1 MAYHLANRFISCRNN
16 FGKCKINFRF
26 VFFAYFVFIKRN
38 SVKSAFQTQPQQ
50 RKSRLFRLNSTD
62 CSNEIEDDMLPW
74 LLEDL
79 FEDSTVVSIQ

>member
-1 MAYHLANRFISCRNN
+1 LAF
-16 FGKCKINFRF
+16 
-26 VFFAYFVFIKRN
+26 
-38 SVKSAFQTQPQQ
+38 QPQQ
-50 RKSRLFRLNSTD
+50 RKSRVFRLNSTD